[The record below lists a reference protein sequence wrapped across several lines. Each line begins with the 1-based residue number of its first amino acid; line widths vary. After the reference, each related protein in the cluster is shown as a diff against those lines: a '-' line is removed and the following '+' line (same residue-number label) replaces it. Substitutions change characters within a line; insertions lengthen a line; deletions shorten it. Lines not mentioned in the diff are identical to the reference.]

1 MLISISIFILFYF
14 IFPRFSVAESTW
26 GDTHENHP
34 RFRLIFSK
42 GKYSYGYGGYAENSD
57 FFDIS
62 YVDLLIDVISK

>member
-1 MLISISIFILFYF
+1 M
-14 IFPRFSVAESTW
+14 ADSTW